1 MCVQVNHV
9 KQGTMRLAYSPRF
22 FFSTNYEWVYEP
34 NPSPDRKYQNLEVNL
49 VPISYILVSTQNSSF
64 YYIFQNLSG
73 IQSIYEKK

>member
-1 MCVQVNHV
+1 MQFKKVAVPYITYPNVCTSYHV

-49 VPISYILVSTQNSSF
+49 VPISYILVSTQN
-64 YYIFQNLSG
+64 
-73 IQSIYEKK
+73 